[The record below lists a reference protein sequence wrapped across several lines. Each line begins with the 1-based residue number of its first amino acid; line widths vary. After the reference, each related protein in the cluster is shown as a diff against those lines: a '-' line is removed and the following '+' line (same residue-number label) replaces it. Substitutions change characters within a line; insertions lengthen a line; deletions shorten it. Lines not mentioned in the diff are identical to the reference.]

1 MAETGFES
9 QRRAEF
15 YDKNVRQT
23 IPYYETIINE
33 TIDLIRHLKP
43 DVSCWLDTGCGTG
56 FLVEQALAVFPD
68 VRFVLTDPSEGM
80 LTQARKRLAHA
91 GSRVCILNAMKSEGL
106 DWPRTEPA
114 PQVIT
119 AILCHHYS
127 SCDERRKAVEKCYRI
142 LTDEG
147 VFVTFENVAPY
158 TQHGVEKGLKRWG
171 RFQSAQGRSKEIIE
185 KHLERYDTVYFPIR
199 IEEHIALLR
208 ETGFRIVELL
218 WYSHM
223 QAGFYA
229 IK

>member
-23 IPYYETIINE
+23 IPYYETINHE
-33 TIDLIRHLKP
+33 TIDLIRHLKS

-56 FLVEQALAVFPD
+56 YIVEQALTVFPT
-68 VRFVLTDPSEGM
+68 VRFVLTDPSDGM
-80 LTQARKRLAHA
+80 LTQARKRLANA
-91 GSRVCILNAMKSEGL
+91 KSRVLFLDAMKSEEL
-106 DWPRTEPA
+106 VWPEGQA
-114 PQVIT
+114 EPQVIT
-119 AILCHHYS
+119 AVLCHHYS
-127 SCDERRKAVEKCYRI
+127 SRDERRKAIEKCYRT
-142 LTDEG
+142 LADGG

-158 TQHGVEKGLKRWG
+158 TQHGVEKGLERWG
-171 RFQSAQGRSKEIIE
+171 QFQAAQGRSNEIIE
-185 KHLERYDTVYFPIR
+185 KHLQRYDAVYFPIR
-199 IEEHIALLR
+199 IDEHIALLR
-208 ETGFRIVELL
+208 DTGFRIVELL